1 MKVIICDAG
10 PLIHLSEANCLD
22 LLRPAGNLFLPHRVA
37 IEVQSSVPI
46 AEQWPE
52 WLQVVEL
59 HPHERKEA
67 EMWQAAGGLH
77 AGEAEALVLARR
89 KNADWFLTDDAT
101 TRLFVSLL
109 GMEVHGSLGIIL
121 FRDARDW
128 AQFQSK
134 RSEVRTAEIRGQ
146 RYSSWRS
153 TKRNILSI
161 KQKAARG
168 STRGLDPRT

>member
-10 PLIHLSEANCLD
+10 LLIHLSEANCLD

-37 IEVQSSVPI
+37 IEVRSSVSI

-59 HPHERKEA
+59 QPHERKEA
-67 EMWQAAGGLH
+67 EMWQAAGDLH

-121 FRDARDW
+121 WNAAKGYLSREETESALKRLEATSLWLSERVRREARQALED
-128 AQFQSK
+128 
-134 RSEVRTAEIRGQ
+134 IIG
-146 RYSSWRS
+146 SSG
-153 TKRNILSI
+153 K
-161 KQKAARG
+161 
-168 STRGLDPRT
+168 

>member
-59 HPHERKEA
+59 HPHEGKEA

-121 FRDARDW
+121 WNAAKGYLSREETESALKRLEATSLWLSERVRREARQALED
-128 AQFQSK
+128 
-134 RSEVRTAEIRGQ
+134 IIG
-146 RYSSWRS
+146 SSG
-153 TKRNILSI
+153 K
-161 KQKAARG
+161 
-168 STRGLDPRT
+168 

>member
-37 IEVQSSVPI
+37 IEVGSSVPI

-89 KNADWFLTDDAT
+89 KKSDWFLTDDAT

-121 FRDARDW
+121 WNAAKGYLSREETEAALKRLEATSLWLSERVRREARQ
-128 AQFQSK
+128 AL
-134 RSEVRTAEIRGQ
+134 EGIIG
-146 RYSSWRS
+146 SSGR
-153 TKRNILSI
+153 
-161 KQKAARG
+161 
-168 STRGLDPRT
+168 

>member
-10 PLIHLSEANCLD
+10 PLIHLSEANCVD
-22 LLRPAGNLFLPHRVA
+22 LLRPAGHLFLPHRVA
-37 IEVQSSVPI
+37 IEVRSSVPI

-59 HPHERKEA
+59 QPHERKEA
-67 EMWQAAGGLH
+67 EMWQAAGDLH

-121 FRDARDW
+121 WNAAKGYLSREETESALKRLEATSLWLSERVRREARQALED
-128 AQFQSK
+128 
-134 RSEVRTAEIRGQ
+134 IIG
-146 RYSSWRS
+146 SSG
-153 TKRNILSI
+153 K
-161 KQKAARG
+161 
-168 STRGLDPRT
+168 

>member
-22 LLRPAGNLFLPHRVA
+22 RLRPAGNLFLPHRVA
-37 IEVQSSVPI
+37 IEVRSSVPI

-59 HPHERKEA
+59 QPHERKEA
-67 EMWQAAGGLH
+67 EMWQAAGDLH

-89 KNADWFLTDDAT
+89 KKADWFLTDDAT

-121 FRDARDW
+121 WNAAKGYLSREETESALKRLEATSLWLSERVRREARQALED
-128 AQFQSK
+128 
-134 RSEVRTAEIRGQ
+134 IIG
-146 RYSSWRS
+146 SSG
-153 TKRNILSI
+153 K
-161 KQKAARG
+161 
-168 STRGLDPRT
+168 

>member
-67 EMWQAAGGLH
+67 EMWQAAGDLH

-89 KNADWFLTDDAT
+89 KKADWFLTDDAT

-121 FRDARDW
+121 WNAAKGYLSREETESALKRLETTSLWLSERVRREARQALED
-128 AQFQSK
+128 
-134 RSEVRTAEIRGQ
+134 IIG
-146 RYSSWRS
+146 SSG
-153 TKRNILSI
+153 K
-161 KQKAARG
+161 
-168 STRGLDPRT
+168 

>member
-37 IEVQSSVPI
+37 IEVRSSVPI

-59 HPHERKEA
+59 QPHERKEA
-67 EMWQAAGGLH
+67 EMWQAAGDLR

-121 FRDARDW
+121 WNAAKGYLSREETESALKRLETTSLWLSERVRREARQALED
-128 AQFQSK
+128 
-134 RSEVRTAEIRGQ
+134 IIG
-146 RYSSWRS
+146 SSG
-153 TKRNILSI
+153 K
-161 KQKAARG
+161 
-168 STRGLDPRT
+168 